1 MRFVRFIMHRSI
13 NLTIV
18 LLATILLTIII
29 LGPTVDKVL
38 KRSIE
43 QEVRMEVLQSKEL
56 LGKFKDPEELEDYLN
71 NRIKERIN
79 ALGLNEPWYSPKRL
93 INIMLKIMVLDFG
106 QSYYIKS
113 YGGSS
118 NVKDIILEAL
128 PRTILLFG
136 TATIITIII
145 GILLGALASWKAG
158 SFLDRFIST
167 YAVISNSFPLWW
179 IGMLMIFLFAY
190 TFKIFPARATPL
202 VPPTAASY
210 PLILFYH
217 MSLPLLTLIL
227 MSFGGWAY
235 IVRNLMI
242 ETLYEDYIVV
252 AKAKGVP
259 EKKIIYGH
267 ALKSAAPP
275 IITIVA
281 LSLSS
286 SLGGAIITEA
296 IFDWPGL
303 GRLYWEAISALDV
316 PVIIGLTYTTTLVF
330 LISMFIADI
339 LYGFFDP
346 RIRISQ

>member
-1 MRFVRFIMHRSI
+1 
-13 NLTIV
+13 
-18 LLATILLTIII
+18 
-29 LGPTVDKVL
+29 
-38 KRSIE
+38 
-43 QEVRMEVLQSKEL
+43 
-56 LGKFKDPEELEDYLN
+56 
-71 NRIKERIN
+71 
-79 ALGLNEPWYSPKRL
+79 
-93 INIMLKIMVLDFG
+93 
-106 QSYYIKS
+106 
-113 YGGSS
+113 
-118 NVKDIILEAL
+118 
-128 PRTILLFG
+128 
-136 TATIITIII
+136 
-145 GILLGALASWKAG
+145 
-158 SFLDRFIST
+158 
-167 YAVISNSFPLWW
+167 
-179 IGMLMIFLFAY
+179 
-190 TFKIFPARATPL
+190 
-202 VPPTAASY
+202 
-210 PLILFYH
+210 
-217 MSLPLLTLIL
+217 

-267 ALKSAAPP
+267 ALKSTAPP

-316 PVIIGLTYTTTLVF
+316 PVIIGLTYITTLVF

>member
-1 MRFVRFIMHRSI
+1 
-13 NLTIV
+13 
-18 LLATILLTIII
+18 
-29 LGPTVDKVL
+29 
-38 KRSIE
+38 
-43 QEVRMEVLQSKEL
+43 L
-56 LGKFKDPEELEDYLN
+56 LGKFKDPKELEEYLN

-79 ALGLNEPWYSPKRL
+79 AIGLSEPLYSPKRL
-93 INIMLKIMVLDFG
+93 INIMLKIIVLDFG

-145 GILLGALASWKAG
+145 GIFIGALASWKAG
-158 SFLDRFIST
+158 TFLDRFISA
-167 YAVISNSFPLWW
+167 YAVVSNSFPLWW

-202 VPPTAASY
+202 ILPSVTNY

-242 ETLYEDYIVV
+242 ETLYEDYIMV

-267 ALKSAAPP
+267 ALKSTAPP
-275 IITIVA
+275 IITIMA

-296 IFDWPGL
+296 VFDWPGL
-303 GRLYWEAISALDV
+303 GRLYWEAISVLDV
-316 PVIIGLTYTTTLVF
+316 PVIIGLTYVTTLVF
-330 LISMFIADI
+330 LISMFIADV
-339 LYGFFDP
+339 LYGLFDP
-346 RIRISQ
+346 RIRVS

>member
-1 MRFVRFIMHRSI
+1 MGFIKFLIHRSI
-13 NLTIV
+13 NLVIV
-18 LLATILLTIII
+18 LLATILLTTII

-43 QEVRMEVLQSKEL
+43 QEVKMEILQNKEL
-56 LGKFKDPEELEDYLN
+56 LSKFKDPKELENYLN
-71 NRIKERIN
+71 NMVQVRIN
-79 ALGLNEPWYSPKRL
+79 SLGLNEPWHSPKRL
-93 INIMLKIMVLDFG
+93 LNIMLKIMVLDFG

-128 PRTILLFG
+128 PRTILLFS
-136 TATIITIII
+136 TATIITAII

-158 SFLDRFIST
+158 SSLDRFIST
-167 YAVISNSFPLWW
+167 YAIISNSFPLWW
-179 IGMLMIFLFAY
+179 VGMLMIFLFAY
-190 TFKIFPARATPL
+190 TLKLFPARATPL
-202 VPPTAASY
+202 IPPTAPNY
-210 PLILFYH
+210 PLVLLYH
-217 MSLPLLTLIL
+217 MSLPLLTIVL

-242 ETLYEDYIVV
+242 EILHEDYILV

-259 EKKIIYGH
+259 EKRIIYGH

-275 IITIVA
+275 VITIIA

-296 IFDWPGL
+296 VFDWPGL
-303 GRLYWEAISALDV
+303 GRLYWNAVSALDV
-316 PVIIGLTYTTTLVF
+316 PVIIGLTYVTTLVF
-330 LISMFIADI
+330 LISMFIADL

-346 RIRISQ
+346 RIRIS